1 MSIEFSCQQC
11 GRQLRVDDS
20 VSGKQARCPNCS
32 HVQTVPMLVVPN
44 EENEP
49 PDAPSDSVP
58 KGTGESE
65 TSGESPFAGDMP
77 FPRSGGPQSASS
89 SPAGDVPTGDTVNPY
104 QTPQM
109 ADPTTTKAPQSMRIS
124 GDHDIIPTRVTFSAL
139 LDNTVTFFQR
149 EILGFI
155 LIGVAFFV
163 LAIVIMVFRMAI
175 DAAAMADQFDET
187 TIFGMY
193 GGIFLLQTMVQLF
206 FFYGAL
212 LTILHMARG
221 GGFQFGMLFSAS
233 PMMMKGIGLGILY
246 SLLSYIG
253 LLPMAGV
260 LVWYEVV
267 GGGFDSF
274 EEAMEGEQFLIFFA
288 LMGCGLLAIAWTF
301 FITLRFLWSFVVL
314 ADKNCGVIESLRQS
328 WRISRSNS
336 LTLILAMVLL
346 AFISLGVYLFTC
358 GLGII
363 VVIPFMF
370 CGLVVTYMLMA
381 GQPSMMT
388 PGWQPD
394 NLDFFVDDQQE
405 EAGESPFQQ

>member
-1 MSIEFSCQQC
+1 
-11 GRQLRVDDS
+11 
-20 VSGKQARCPNCS
+20 
-32 HVQTVPMLVVPN
+32 
-44 EENEP
+44 
-49 PDAPSDSVP
+49 
-58 KGTGESE
+58 
-65 TSGESPFAGDMP
+65 
-77 FPRSGGPQSASS
+77 
-89 SPAGDVPTGDTVNPY
+89 
-104 QTPQM
+104 
-109 ADPTTTKAPQSMRIS
+109 
-124 GDHDIIPTRVTFSAL
+124 
-139 LDNTVTFFQR
+139 
-149 EILGFI
+149 
-155 LIGVAFFV
+155 
-163 LAIVIMVFRMAI
+163 
-175 DAAAMADQFDET
+175 
-187 TIFGMY
+187 
-193 GGIFLLQTMVQLF
+193 
-206 FFYGAL
+206 
-212 LTILHMARG
+212 
-221 GGFQFGMLFSAS
+221 
-233 PMMMKGIGLGILY
+233 
-246 SLLSYIG
+246 
-253 LLPMAGV
+253 MAGV

-267 GGGFDSF
+267 GGGFDSL

-346 AFISLGVYLFTC
+346 AFIFLGVYLFTC